1 MLRKAAVPKRICDR
15 RRAQNAECIECSRYS
30 DYCEHILPTL
40 WIDDD
45 FLNNEK
51 LEFDYEKFELIDTGI
66 KYLNPKHFSVKSFV
80 KYCRFSKE

>member
-1 MLRKAAVPKRICDR
+1 M
-15 RRAQNAECIECSRYS
+15 Y
-30 DYCEHILPTL
+30 ILPAL

-51 LEFDYEKFELIDTGI
+51 LEFDYEKFELIDTGV

>member
-1 MLRKAAVPKRICDR
+1 MSFGAIQCHAVSQSAK
-15 RRAQNAECIECSRYS
+15 
-30 DYCEHILPTL
+30 DYQGFSGERLPAL

-80 KYCRFSKE
+80 EYCRFSKE